1 MAWFYFYK
9 KDKGQ
14 YVATEGIVTKR
25 FKHERGKKDSDD
37 KYYLEFHTPFGFVSD
52 LASEEGIV
60 FFNSLWLEKR
70 DDTKAIDILLAHRQN
85 LLSSCERVIRMYPER
100 KAVVLDTIKEHE
112 SAIESLK
119 YKGILTMRR
128 L

>member
-1 MAWFYFYK
+1 MVLLLQK

-14 YVATEGIVTKR
+14 YVAVEGNVVKR
-25 FKHERGKKDSDD
+25 FKHERGSKDIEND

-70 DDTKAIDILLAHRQN
+70 DDSKAIDILLAHRLK
-85 LLSSCERVIRMYPER
+85 LLESCKKVVRMYPER
-100 KAVVLDTIKEHE
+100 RAVVEDAIDEHE
-112 SAIESLK
+112 SVIESLR
-119 YKGILTMRR
+119 YKGILMMHK